1 MEATT
6 FLPADKE
13 LLIRVVKDCQKSKL
27 QGTQGSWK
35 DYLKAQTPALSK
47 SDPSMHSSK
56 VSPIQ
61 PHTSR
66 ESNVVLRSYYLADV
80 GCFYGN
86 LEQTTGW
93 HACRPTQGTS
103 AASEAGVALCC
114 CCAVVD

>member
-35 DYLKAQTPALSK
+35 DYLKAQTPALGK

-56 VSPIQ
+56 VIPVKTAHEARKQCHVEVLLSCRRWLLLWQ
-61 PHTSR
+61 P
-66 ESNVVLRSYYLADV
+66 
-80 GCFYGN
+80 
-86 LEQTTGW
+86 
-93 HACRPTQGTS
+93 
-103 AASEAGVALCC
+103 
-114 CCAVVD
+114 

>member
-56 VSPIQ
+56 VSPINIAHEPSKQCHAEVLSSCRRWLLLWQ
-61 PHTSR
+61 P
-66 ESNVVLRSYYLADV
+66 
-80 GCFYGN
+80 
-86 LEQTTGW
+86 
-93 HACRPTQGTS
+93 
-103 AASEAGVALCC
+103 
-114 CCAVVD
+114 